1 MEGFFDCLPV
11 SERLQWNLRPLG
23 KQRQDRGGGSKNTT
37 QQYPSIDGGLSKRD
51 YRTGNQRVLYR
62 AL

>member
-37 QQYPSIDGGLSKRD
+37 QQYPSIDGGLSKR
-51 YRTGNQRVLYR
+51 G
-62 AL
+62 